1 MSEAE
6 GAISAPELAMRWLQ
20 VVERP
25 LVIVNAQLRV
35 VWANPA
41 FDALIEAQN
50 LLNLVEGFLSATTA
64 SAHEKLQGL
73 IRAGESDSIALLEE
87 SDGDGHLLI
96 RASRIPAAAAAA
108 ADEDAF
114 GLRIFRTAEDV
125 GLNHLQLA
133 AVFGLTPGETRVLA
147 SMLGGLTADD
157 IGRELAI
164 SVETVRSHIRRI
176 YDKIGVSSREGL
188 FSRLRQFGF

>member
-6 GAISAPELAMRWLQ
+6 GAISAPELAMSWLE

-25 LVIVNAQLRV
+25 LVIVNAQLRML
-35 VWANPA
+35 WCNPA

-50 LLNLVEGFLSATTA
+50 LLNLVEGFLSATTP

-73 IRAGESDSIALLEE
+73 LRDGESNSIALLEE
-87 SDGDGHLLI
+87 SDGDGHLLV
-96 RASRIPAAAAAA
+96 RASRIPAAAGS
-108 ADEDAF
+108 DDDAF

-147 SMLGGLTADD
+147 AMLGGLTADD
-157 IGRELAI
+157 IARELAI

>member
-1 MSEAE
+1 MSEGE
-6 GAISAPELAMRWLQ
+6 SAISAPELAMSWLE

-25 LVIVNAQLRV
+25 LVIVNAQLRML
-35 VWANPA
+35 WCNPA

-50 LLNLVEGFLSATTA
+50 LLNLVEGCLSATTA
-64 SAHEKLQGL
+64 SAHEKLQGV

-87 SDGDGHLLI
+87 SDGDSHLLI
-96 RASRIPAAAAAA
+96 RASRIPAARV
-108 ADEDAF
+108 DDDAF
-114 GLRIFRTAEDV
+114 GLRIFRTSEDV

-133 AVFGLTPGETRVLA
+133 VVFGLTPGETRVLA

-157 IGRELAI
+157 IARELAI